1 MNQTIKSYF
10 SLAKSNTNTHEFI
23 VRDLEYFL
31 KYLGISDAVI
41 KLEDNVDLSAQQIKK
56 IEIFFSSYI
65 DGLPIDYILKESIF
79 YGFKFF
85 VDSRVLIPRP
95 ETELIIDYI
104 LDLKLTKT
112 SRIIDVGTGSGCI
125 ALTLAMLLPEV
136 KIIAS
141 DISNTAI
148 EVAEINRK
156 LHKASNVSLVQSDW
170 MSFVKENSLDL
181 VISNPPYLMPDDSHL
196 KNLTHEPSIAL
207 TSKNGSQSFIDIA
220 HQARIALKPGG
231 RIIFEHGYSQA
242 EEVAEI
248 LKEENFHSIVSNQDY
263 QGLDRYTYASK

>member
-1 MNQTIKSYF
+1 M
-10 SLAKSNTNTHEFI
+10 
-23 VRDLEYFL
+23 
-31 KYLGISDAVI
+31 
-41 KLEDNVDLSAQQIKK
+41 
-56 IEIFFSSYI
+56 
-65 DGLPIDYILKESIF
+65 
-79 YGFKFF
+79 
-85 VDSRVLIPRP
+85 
-95 ETELIIDYI
+95 
-104 LDLKLTKT
+104 DLKLTKT